1 MHHWI
6 VQCRCWE
13 AHGCFSGICCVLGKS
28 SVVAGKEKGFGKRRE
43 RQERGDVLE
52 NAQERGHTRQ
62 IGNDGLPGAEQGSRR
77 ALHEEV
83 FRLCPPEQT
92 FPGGSSIPT
101 HPCSSRRGIPG
112 TPHPGNGLGL
122 GMCRGRRCCRSS
134 FSLFGSSFLSQ
145 NPAQRCCGCSAP
157 GWCWSLVGTGSR
169 RRMNSP
175 GSELPYSWT
184 RISESLLLTP
194 GCVSSVPFPPN
205 TPFPTSNPCFQT
217 TGRLRMRGKK

>member
-1 MHHWI
+1 MHRWI

-134 FSLFGSSFLSQ
+134 FSLFGELILVPKSSPALLWLLS
-145 NPAQRCCGCSAP
+145 PRLVLEP
-157 GWCWSLVGTGSR
+157 CWHRELQEDEFPRFRITIFMGSD
-169 RRMNSP
+169 
-175 GSELPYSWT
+175 
-184 RISESLLLTP
+184 
-194 GCVSSVPFPPN
+194 F
-205 TPFPTSNPCFQT
+205 
-217 TGRLRMRGKK
+217 